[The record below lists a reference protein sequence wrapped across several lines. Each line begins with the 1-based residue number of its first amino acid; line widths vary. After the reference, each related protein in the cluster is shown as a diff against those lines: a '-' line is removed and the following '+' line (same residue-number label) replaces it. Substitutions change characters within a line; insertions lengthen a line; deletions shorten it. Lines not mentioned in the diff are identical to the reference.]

1 MSCNRHSLGA
11 LLLTLAVSLAGLL
24 LAYGATGLAPGR
36 STHESILKLEPTTL
50 SAPLLRGAST
60 AEAQP
65 T

>member
-11 LLLTLAVSLAGLL
+11 LLLTLAASVAGLL
-24 LAYGATGLAPGR
+24 LAYGATGPATGR
-36 STHESILKLEPTTL
+36 TAHDSILKLEPTTV
-50 SAPLLRGAST
+50 SAPLLRGSPG

>member
-11 LLLTLAVSLAGLL
+11 LLLTLAASVAGLL
-24 LAYGATGLAPGR
+24 LAYGATGRTAR
-36 STHESILKLEPTTL
+36 DSILKLEPTTV
-50 SAPLLRGAST
+50 SAPLLRGSPG